1 MLNRYIKFGIIA
13 GLLAFAVWLFYIWW
27 IFTGIM
33 VILVAGI
40 FVLLLFQHERILQAL
55 WFMRKQK
62 MDKAFNAIDK
72 IKNPEQL
79 PKKQEAMVYFL
90 KGSFG
95 AQNRS
100 IGKTESLLKK
110 ALSTGL
116 KNDQYKAMAK
126 MNLAAISMQK
136 RRKREALN
144 YLNEA
149 KKLDSQGLLGD
160 QIKYLKSQ
168 MGRI

>member
-1 MLNRYIKFGIIA
+1 MYGRYIKFAIIGA
-13 GLLAFAVWLFYIWW
+13 LLAGAVYLFYIWW

-33 VILVAGI
+33 LILVAGI
-40 FVLLLFQHERILQAL
+40 FVLLLFQHERIIQAL
-55 WFMRKQK
+55 WHMRKQK
-62 MDKAFNAIDK
+62 MEKAHNAIEK
-72 IKNPEQL
+72 IKHPEAL
-79 PKKQEAMVYFL
+79 PRKQEAMVYFL
-90 KGSFG
+90 KGSIG
-95 AQNRS
+95 AQQRS
-100 IGKTESLLKK
+100 LGKTESLLKK
-110 ALSTGL
+110 ALTIGL

-144 YLNEA
+144 YLSEA
-149 KKLDSQGLLGD
+149 KKLDKNGLLGD